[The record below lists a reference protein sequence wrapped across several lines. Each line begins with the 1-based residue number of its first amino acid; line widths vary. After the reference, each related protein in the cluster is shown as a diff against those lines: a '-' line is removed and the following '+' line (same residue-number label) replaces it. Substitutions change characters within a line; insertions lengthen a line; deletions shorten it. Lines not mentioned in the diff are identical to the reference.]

1 MKQAG
6 RNMKVNYISVIKEY
20 VRKNKEE
27 RFVIRASMDI
37 KSIASLVQA
46 ISVILDFFP
55 RIIKVVS

>member
-1 MKQAG
+1 
-6 RNMKVNYISVIKEY
+6 MKVNYISVIKEY

-55 RIIKVVS
+55 RIIKVVP